1 LGYVEQGLTFWP
13 TPISLIPLSFKNARG
28 PPQKMVIAAAMV
40 LTASALIKLM
50 YSRVL
55 LTCKVGRTAWEG
67 GKGWKCFGEA
77 SRLEAGG
84 KVTPNPWE
92 EGISLG
98 LQAPTGFR
106 ACDGGNVCANCRPKG
121 INLEIRRPGQD

>member
-1 LGYVEQGLTFWP
+1 MSSMGSRFGPRPFPSSHYLLRM
-13 TPISLIPLSFKNARG
+13 RG
-28 PPQKMVIAAAMV
+28 VHLKKMVIAAAMV